1 LLLIKVE
8 KKLFV
13 FIYCTE
19 QLNLK
24 NISYWHYFTTKIMSI
39 CPIWNFTLYVTQS
52 LHFLENHP
60 GTFSLPEYLLPDH
73 LSVHPIL
80 QFQILWGLQNNVY
93 CFLKTVKNEGI
104 LTSAIFFSLPADW
117 VAETVGIQNNILT
130 VLESNFIFDY
140 LQMFQIDLIS
150 FIVLNATFSNI
161 SAISWWPVLVVE
173 ETEVPRENHR
183 PWAINW

>member
-1 LLLIKVE
+1 MGPKPNFFYFISNIYQQGLLWLYWPVPFPFLNTYCLIT
-8 KKLFV
+8 
-13 FIYCTE
+13 Y
-19 QLNLK
+19 QL
-24 NISYWHYFTTKIMSI
+24 IQSY
-39 CPIWNFTLYVTQS
+39 NFK
-52 LHFLENHP
+52 
-60 GTFSLPEYLLPDH
+60 
-73 LSVHPIL
+73 
-80 QFQILWGLQNNVY
+80 ILWGLQNNVY

-104 LTSAIFFSLPADW
+104 LTSAIFFSLAADW

-161 SAISWWPVLVVE
+161 STISWWPVLVVE
-173 ETEVPRENHR
+173 ETGVPRDNQKK